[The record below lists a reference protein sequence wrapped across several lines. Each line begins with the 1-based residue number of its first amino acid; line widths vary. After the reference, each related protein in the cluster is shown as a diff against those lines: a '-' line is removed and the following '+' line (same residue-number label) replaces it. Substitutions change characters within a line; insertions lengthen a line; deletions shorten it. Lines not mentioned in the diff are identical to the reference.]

1 MVEERQD
8 PAPAGALG
16 RVRRLNGK
24 TAMTIELTGRDGRA
38 PIGKRAP
45 RFQDQ

>member
-1 MVEERQD
+1 
-8 PAPAGALG
+8 
-16 RVRRLNGK
+16 
-24 TAMTIELTGRDGRA
+24 MTIELTGRDGRA